1 MRIKSDEM
9 GGFVTGGTLEKR
21 LRRDTAGF
29 LPLNAK
35 QRTAIALGVA
45 EGLNFLHTRPKCM
58 IHRDIKSSNI
68 LLDQSHMPK
77 VILDFLIF

>member
-1 MRIKSDEM
+1 M

-29 LPLNAK
+29 PLNAK

-68 LLDQSHMPK
+68 LLDQSHLPK
-77 VILDFLIF
+77 VILLNYYQT